1 MKLLFVVQRYG
12 HDVPGGAEVFCREF
26 ATRLAARGHDVT
38 VLTSCA
44 VNYVDWANHYPEG
57 STVIDGVTVHRL
69 AVDKP
74 RDDPTFNALNA
85 RTIAGHFPIPLYM
98 QQEWMRMQGPALGGL
113 RSWLETNVGGFDVAV
128 FFTYLYFTSWAGLPI
143 SSSFVPTVLHPTAHD
158 EPPLYLPLFSS
169 MFKLPSAFGFLT
181 EEEAALVQ
189 RRFRPRRPSVVLGVG
204 VELDPPADAAR
215 FREAYGLG
223 DDPYLAYVGRLDP
236 HKGTDELF
244 EFFSAYKARNPGP
257 LRLALVGEPARPMP
271 EHPDII
277 QTGFVSEQTKHDA
290 LAGCLALVHPSL
302 FESFSIVLIEAWA
315 HGRPALVQGRCA
327 VLAGQARRS
336 GGAFPY
342 TGFAEFEAAVDM
354 LVEDSHLRER
364 LGAAGREYARTHY
377 SWNEILLRYEVF
389 LDRVASKTKVEL
401 LTP

>member
-1 MKLLFVVQRYG
+1 MKLLFVAQRYG
-12 HDVPGGAEVFCREF
+12 HEVPGGAEVFCREF

-69 AVDKP
+69 PVDQP

-85 RTIAGHFPIPLYM
+85 RTIAGHLPIPLYL
-98 QQEWMRMQGPALGGL
+98 QEEWMRMQGPALGGL
-113 RSWLETNVGGFDVAV
+113 RTWLETNARDFDVAV
-128 FFTYLYFTSWAGLPI
+128 FFTYLYFTTWAGLPI
-143 SSSFVPTVLHPTAHD
+143 ASALVPTVLHPTAHD

-169 MFKLPSAFGFLT
+169 MFKLPAAFGFLT

-189 RRFRPRRPSVVLGVG
+189 RRFRPRRRSIVLGVG
-204 VELDPPADAAR
+204 VDLDPPADATR
-215 FREAYGLG
+215 FRSTYGLG

-244 EFFSAYKARNPGP
+244 EFFSAYKRRNHGP
-257 LRLALVGEPARPMP
+257 LRLALVGEPVRSVPA
-271 EHPDII
+271 HPDII

-290 LAGCLALVHPSL
+290 LAGCVALVHPSL
-302 FESFSIVLIEAWA
+302 FESFSIILIEAWA

-327 VLAGQARRS
+327 VLKGQARRS
-336 GGAFPY
+336 GGALPY

-354 LVEDSHLRER
+354 LLEDPQLGKL
-364 LGAAGREYARTHY
+364 LGARGRDYANT
-377 SWNEILLRYEVF
+377 RYEWHSILSRYEAF
-389 LDRVASKTKVEL
+389 LTSVASQRLVARR
-401 LTP
+401 